1 MNPIDDTSL
10 AQPLLNKLQWR
21 YAAKKMNPTKAVPQE
36 KVERILEAA
45 RLAPTSSG
53 LQPFEIIVVTDPAVR
68 AKIQPIAWNQAQ
80 ITDGS
85 HLLVFAAWDNYT
97 ADRIN
102 MMFDL
107 TNDQRGFKNEGWENY
122 RQMLL
127 NSYPQRDA
135 EVNFQHAARQAYIGM
150 SAALIAAAFEEV
162 DSTPME
168 GFDPNALDEI
178 LGLRARG
185 LRSVSI
191 LPLGYRAEE
200 GDWLVNLKK
209 VRRPREQFVTEV

>member
-127 NSYPQRDA
+127 SSYPQRDA

-191 LPLGYRAEE
+191 LPLGYRADE

-209 VRRPREQFVTEV
+209 VRRPREQFGTEV